1 MKIANIDRE
10 ILHIF
15 WTTWGNSM
23 KFSGKICF
31 KIILK
36 IKNQGFTLSLE
47 DTIFENPEGTAGG
60 QVGGEGGGQN
70 DPSPQP
76 F

>member
-1 MKIANIDRE
+1 
-10 ILHIF
+10 
-15 WTTWGNSM
+15 M

-36 IKNQGFTLSLE
+36 ITKKQGFTLSLE

-60 QVGGEGGGQN
+60 QVGGGGQN
-70 DPSPQP
+70 DPSPQQ
-76 F
+76 FQG